1 MGKKKKTK
9 KKKIENV
16 TLAEKV
22 RRENELKE
30 YGRILSLR
38 PSLVHKDK
46 TKYNRKTKH
55 KNDTSLHSDISD

>member
-9 KKKIENV
+9 KKKIENI

-22 RRENELKE
+22 RRETELKE

-46 TKYNRKTKH
+46 TKYNRKSKYKDEFRTE
-55 KNDTSLHSDISD
+55 D

>member
-1 MGKKKKTK
+1 MKKKKK
-9 KKKIENV
+9 KVSVK

-22 RRENELKE
+22 RRENEIKE

-38 PSLVHKDK
+38 PSIIHKDK

-55 KNDTSLHSDISD
+55 KEINNVNYEQFRTED

>member
-1 MGKKKKTK
+1 MKKKKK
-9 KKKIENV
+9 KKVNV
-16 TLAEKV
+16 KTLAEKV

-38 PSLVHKDK
+38 PSIIHKDK

-55 KNDTSLHSDISD
+55 HNQEDIE

>member
-38 PSLVHKDK
+38 PSVEHKDK

-55 KNDTSLHSDISD
+55 KNDTSLHFDISD

>member
-1 MGKKKKTK
+1 MKKKKLK
-9 KKKIENV
+9 KKKLEMV

-22 RRENELKE
+22 RRENELKD

-46 TKYNRKTKH
+46 TKYNRKSKYKDEFRTE
-55 KNDTSLHSDISD
+55 D

>member
-1 MGKKKKTK
+1 MGKKKKFK
-9 KKKIENV
+9 KGK
-16 TLAEKV
+16 LAEKV

-38 PSLVHKDK
+38 PSVVHKDK